1 VINGGIQWQV
11 AFLVFGLTFALAC
24 ATVIFGSRI
33 RRGWQMTALEEQ
45 KAGV

>member
-1 VINGGIQWQV
+1 VINHGIQWQV
-11 AFLVFGLTFALAC
+11 AFLVFGLTFSLAC

-33 RRGWQMTALEEQ
+33 RRGWQIRALEEQ